1 MFGDDIP
8 EPRELLAPGER
19 FAGYVVR
26 GVLGAG
32 GSSEVY
38 LADDPRESRP
48 VSLKVL
54 ELAESRIPAVRA
66 GFLHEF
72 DILSAVRHP
81 TIVRMYAHG
90 EYGGRLWSAHEYV
103 DGDTAAIL
111 TPAPH
116 HNPDLSRVLAVL
128 TDIAEGLDHIHG
140 CGIVH
145 LDVKPAN
152 FLVPRTGPVTAKLSD
167 FGTARWL
174 DRPEPPLVVDGRVVG
189 SLPYAAPELVR
200 GQRVSAATDQYALA
214 CSAVELLTGR
224 PPFPE
229 PNPTMVAD
237 AQAHK
242 PPPDVSGRR
251 HWIPHAV
258 DAVLDRALA
267 KDPAARYDS
276 CKEPIRL
283 IARALHDIRPVA
295 EHRTHFRLGFHS
307 HPW

>member
-1 MFGDDIP
+1 M
-8 EPRELLAPGER
+8 LAPGER
-19 FAGYVVR
+19 FAGYLVR
-26 GVLGAG
+26 AVLGAG

-54 ELAESRIPAVRA
+54 EPAESRSPAVRA

-72 DILSAVRHP
+72 DILTTVAHR

-90 EYGGRLWSAHEYV
+90 EFRGRLWSAHEYV
-103 DGDTAAIL
+103 DGDTAATL
-111 TPAPH
+111 DPAPH
-116 HNPDLSRVLAVL
+116 HNPNVVRVLGVL
-128 TDIAEGLDHIHG
+128 ADIAEALDHIHG
-140 CGIVH
+140 LGLVH

-152 FLVPRTGPVTAKLSD
+152 FLVPRADPATAKLSD

-174 DRPEPPLVVDGRVVG
+174 DRPESPLVVDGRVVG

-200 GQRVSAATDQYALA
+200 GRLVCPATDQYALA

-224 PPFPE
+224 PPFPG
-229 PNPTMVAD
+229 PNPMMVAD
-237 AQAHK
+237 AQVHK

-251 HWIPHAV
+251 HWIPRAV
-258 DAVLDRALA
+258 DSILDRALA

-276 CKEPIRL
+276 CGEPIRL
-283 IARALHDIRPVA
+283 IAAALRDIAPVE
-295 EHRTHFRLGFHS
+295 EHWGHFRLGFHS
-307 HPW
+307 RSR